1 MKNPLLILALVS
13 VLHCNAQIP
22 DGYYDSAEDLTGEEL
37 REELHEII
45 DGHNQQSY
53 GSLWNHF
60 EFTDKK
66 TNDKVWDMYSTQ
78 DDGSADYE
86 YTFGSDQCGNYGSE
100 GDCYNREH
108 SVPASW
114 YNDGYPMYSD
124 LFHLYPTDGWPNGI
138 RSAYPFGEVQNP
150 SVTTSNGSKRG
161 ANTYPGYT
169 GIVFEPIDEFK
180 GDFARTYFYIVT
192 RYLDVMSGWNSSAFE
207 DDNLSEWQRNMLLEW
222 HWNDPVSLKET
233 SRNNTVY
240 LIQENRNPYID
251 HPEWVDLIWEST
263 SSVGEF
269 GVRSLELEVR
279 DSQLEVKGN
288 WETVKLYSAEGR
300 LINSWTFEQNEEL
313 KIPSNQTVIVV
324 VRNEKAILTE
334 RFYLVD

>member
-124 LFHLYPTDGWPNGI
+124 LFHLYPTD
-138 RSAYPFGEVQNP
+138 
-150 SVTTSNGSKRG
+150 
-161 ANTYPGYT
+161 
-169 GIVFEPIDEFK
+169 
-180 GDFARTYFYIVT
+180 
-192 RYLDVMSGWNSSAFE
+192 
-207 DDNLSEWQRNMLLEW
+207 
-222 HWNDPVSLKET
+222 
-233 SRNNTVY
+233 
-240 LIQENRNPYID
+240 
-251 HPEWVDLIWEST
+251 ST